1 MLSKH
6 EVEEE
11 EDLAKDECKAA
22 VLEVKT
28 GSHGP
33 GASVILVFNCPSL
46 GSDLRPFILQS
57 TFLGYLPSL
66 TLLMGSLGRHV
77 QNNAIISVKGEI

>member
-1 MLSKH
+1 M
-6 EVEEE
+6 EEE

-33 GASVILVFNCPSL
+33 GPGASVIFVFNCPSL
-46 GSDLRPFILQS
+46 GSDLRPFVLQS